1 MPLSGHLL
9 TLFSQI
15 RSFISRAMRGVCSA
29 QAAGE
34 GQGGQGGLGV
44 VASNLPFEQVQTQ
57 SPKLWALL
65 PTFGV
70 RLEGLMLK
78 LKNPSLDVG

>member
-1 MPLSGHLL
+1 
-9 TLFSQI
+9 
-15 RSFISRAMRGVCSA
+15 MRGVCSA
-29 QAAGE
+29 RAAGE
-34 GQGGQGGLGV
+34 GQGGLGV

-57 SPKLWALL
+57 SSKLWALL